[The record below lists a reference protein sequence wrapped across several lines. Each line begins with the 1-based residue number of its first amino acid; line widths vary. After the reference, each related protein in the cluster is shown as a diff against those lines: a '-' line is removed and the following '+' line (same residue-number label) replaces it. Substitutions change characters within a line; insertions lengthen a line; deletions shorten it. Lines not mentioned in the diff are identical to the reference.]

1 MYRYGFQATIFLQ
14 LLGKKKK
21 TRHFWTWDVD
31 SGQISFAMW
40 EPADTSGSKQSQ
52 RIPRFIA
59 SHVRPFGV
67 KRFCSSWQNAH
78 GNWFPPPRAT
88 TVSTACAVENTHKR
102 WATLCL
108 MKFAVC
114 LPIPYFVNTL
124 TVCSASNLWNAEGW
138 KAKRDGA
145 SLTCNVESFRV
156 WRAWLLLLIG
166 EHVVATSIVT
176 CEELS
181 CRYAA
186 FTHNS
191 QQVWFSYQPQGE
203 QVSGSHRWRCF
214 SPRRALGRRRPCCVG
229 RARPC
234 SGLCL

>member
-1 MYRYGFQATIFLQ
+1 MLIQDKFPLQCGSPQTRAAVNRAREYRASSPVTFGHSGLNGSAVPD
-14 LLGKKKK
+14 K
-21 TRHFWTWDVD
+21 THMGTD
-31 SGQISFAMW
+31 S
-40 EPADTSGSKQSQ
+40 
-52 RIPRFIA
+52 
-59 SHVRPFGV
+59 
-67 KRFCSSWQNAH
+67 
-78 GNWFPPPRAT
+78 PPPCAT

-124 TVCSASNLWNAEGW
+124 TVCSGSNLWNAEGW

-203 QVSGSHRWRCF
+203 QVSGSHRWRRF